1 MEKKSIST
9 VAFALSVL
17 TLSVLSCK
25 TTEME
30 MDSSGETTL
39 TFYASFNEGSASK
52 VSLES
57 TANNLDL
64 VSKWTGGDKLDV
76 YVNEELAKRNVPL
89 QEISEDAK
97 SAYFSLNLSPEIFPG
112 NADMLCISTEGN
124 PIKEDGKIYVNASLV
139 RSPLSTYRPPVY
151 ARDLISDK
159 DRNTTSLQFRH
170 YLAYEVV
177 HIQNA
182 SGKEISFS
190 LNGYYTAAGTW
201 YREKGSKSFSDNS
214 FRVDAKATEDPITKS
229 DFVTIPPNASDAII
243 SAYIPNGYEIKEAMM
258 VAEIDGQIVNS
269 SNLFS
274 SWVIMQVGHA
284 YHLYVVWDGATLR
297 FTTST
302 GEGGSEVDAG
312 GSGYGS
318 DNGGDV
324 IGGGTGYTYDEAG
337 NVIASGS
344 GYGSDTSGQISGGG
358 SGYSNGN

>member
-1 MEKKSIST
+1 MEKINIST

-17 TLSVLSCK
+17 ALSVLSCR

-30 MDSSGETTL
+30 MDPSGETTL
-39 TFYASFNEGSASK
+39 TIYASFNEGRNTK

-57 TANNLDL
+57 AANNLDL

-76 YVNEELAKRNVPL
+76 YVNNELAKRNVPL

-124 PIKEDGKIYVNASLV
+124 PIKEDGKIYVNASIV
-139 RSPLSTYRPPVY
+139 RSSLSAYRPPVF
-151 ARDLISDK
+151 ARDLIPEK
-159 DRNTTSLQFRH
+159 DRNSTSLQFRH

-177 HIQNA
+177 HIQNT
-182 SGKEISFS
+182 SGKDISFS
-190 LNGYYTAAGTW
+190 LNGYYTTAGTW
-201 YREKGSKSFSDNS
+201 YYEKGAKSFSDNS
-214 FRVDAKATEDPITKS
+214 FRVDAKAAADPITKS
-229 DFVTIPPNASDAII
+229 DYITIPPNASDII
-243 SAYIPNGYEIKEAMM
+243 LSAYIPNGYEIEEAMM

-274 SWVIMQVGHA
+274 SRVIMQVGHA

-318 DNGGDV
+318 DSGGDV
-324 IGGGTGYTYDEAG
+324 IGGGIGYSYDEAG

-344 GYGSDTSGQISGGG
+344 GYGSDTSGQISGSGA
-358 SGYSNGN
+358 GYSNGN